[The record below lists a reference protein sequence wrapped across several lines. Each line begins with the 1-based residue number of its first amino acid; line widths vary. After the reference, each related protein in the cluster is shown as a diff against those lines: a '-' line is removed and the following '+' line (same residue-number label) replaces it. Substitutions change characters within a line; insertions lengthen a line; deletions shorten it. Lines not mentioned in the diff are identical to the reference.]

1 MSNHTSYWNSQQFVD
16 RVKKTH
22 FQKEPEW
29 IVFQMTHVIYDPALL
44 ILIAIL
50 FCGILRHVPLFI
62 SKFPSNNQNP
72 LTKINPHFPAL
83 AMKGRNARFAQ
94 SYHPTALIW
103 SRSHCPLI
111 VLDAYS
117 LHSLFPPYF
126 HSSFPGSCPI
136 FFLSADSA
144 HPIPQLPSMAL
155 GHWKIGSNVFTN
167 PNTLIKSTKF
177 SLKVL
182 VILPLTVKSPHFQT
196 DYHKKSQ
203 RGSRI

>member
-1 MSNHTSYWNSQQFVD
+1 
-16 RVKKTH
+16 
-22 FQKEPEW
+22 
-29 IVFQMTHVIYDPALL
+29 MTHVLYDPALL

-83 AMKGRNARFAQ
+83 ATKGRNARFAQ

-103 SRSHCPLI
+103 SRSHCPSI

-177 SLKVL
+177 SLKIDYFTSHSKIPTL
-182 VILPLTVKSPHFQT
+182 SNGLPPKITKGDHESNSTSAIFKFVFVTTRKS
-196 DYHKKSQ
+196 DRY
-203 RGSRI
+203 RR